1 MGRRKELKGDLV
13 SYKLY
18 KEDLQLLDLYAKQL
32 NSSRSKIV
40 SYFLYDMLIKQQ
52 PLDLQHIGEIIEEM
66 NLTVKKRLTSNINL
80 YVRKETKTLI
90 DQIRTQ
96 ILETTGKKINR
107 NIFIGTI
114 ITHALYKQ
122 LKKNQKKQLSIEDI
136 QAKQVAI
143 YLKNSLYT
151 KVIQHIESHRIS
163 FQLLLLDSLEDP
175 CLVEGLPSFKIKDD
189 SGEPDGYSRVITLL
203 PYYLYK
209 KLKHLPLNLSF
220 IASIQLQKHMN
231 QYA

>member
-13 SYKLY
+13 SFKLY

-32 NSSRSKIV
+32 KSSRSKIV
-40 SYFLYDMLIKQQ
+40 SYFLYEMFIKQQ
-52 PLDLQHIGEIIEEM
+52 PLNFYRMSEIVEEM
-66 NLTVKKRLTSNINL
+66 NLTAKKRLTSNINL

-90 DQIRTQ
+90 DQVRSQ
-96 ILETTGKKINR
+96 IFETTGKKINR
-107 NIFIGTI
+107 NIFIGAI
-114 ITHALYKQ
+114 ITYALYQQ
-122 LKKNQKKQLSIEDI
+122 LKKNQLKQLSLEDL
-136 QAKQVAI
+136 QSKQVAI

-175 CLVEGLPSFKIKDD
+175 QLEEGLPLFEIKD
-189 SGEPDGYSRVITLL
+189 SPNETAGSSRVITLL

-209 KLKHLPLNLSF
+209 KIKRLPLHLSF
-220 IASIQLQKHMN
+220 IASIQLQKHLN